1 MPGLQRP
8 LQYRRVLPASRC
20 ISTALSQL
28 LANAKV
34 AGMSTDL
41 DLIGLRY
48 NIAAAVFFVRIYVD
62 AEPGITNTCQ
72 ASVLCWSNPIVRRYS
87 TYLIRES
94 NNIHRNIILKLFR
107 PSIWSTVVFLMQM
120 RVLIKNTRY
129 STHNHGRLG
138 LGHDLDVSREDISW
152 TYCVRFSN
160 TANYSLSCWPWLY
173 TVPEFSS
180 ALQKL
185 GCSPA

>member
-1 MPGLQRP
+1 
-8 LQYRRVLPASRC
+8 
-20 ISTALSQL
+20 
-28 LANAKV
+28 
-34 AGMSTDL
+34 MSTDL

-48 NIAAAVFFVRIYVD
+48 NIVAAVFFVRIYVGT
-62 AEPGITNTCQ
+62 ESGVTNTCQ
-72 ASVLCWSNPIVRRYS
+72 ASVLCWSNPIVRRNN
-87 TYLIRES
+87 TYLICEL

-120 RVLIKNTRY
+120 RVILIKNTRY
-129 STHNHGRLG
+129 STHDHGCLG
-138 LGHDLDVSREDISW
+138 LGHDLDVSRKDIPR
-152 TYCVRFSN
+152 TYYVRFRN

-173 TVPEFSS
+173 TVPEFFS